1 MFKVNT
7 YVNNSN
13 IELRPLPKK
22 MCAFV
27 VTNQPVEE
35 TYIDRE
41 TVPAKLEWDLIVKE
55 A

>member
-7 YVNNSN
+7 YVNKS
-13 IELRPLPKK
+13 IKELRPVPKK
-22 MCAFV
+22 MSAFV
-27 VTNQPVEE
+27 VTNQPVKE

-41 TVPAKLEWDLIVKE
+41 TEPAKLELDLIVKE